1 MRLQWI
7 LEGGIKRLG
16 GLFLLV
22 WAIPLFAVGLGLM
35 LWGLSK
41 ALTAA
46 IHTGPN
52 GFLLGGSHSFHDPL
66 SIGVALV
73 VLSVLMWVGSRRLD
87 AAVRTLKDRRVE
99 NALLR
104 LAQQRGGRLTVIEA
118 AAETGYTAEEV
129 ALVLR
134 RLSEQGFV
142 EIEVTDAGVMVYR
155 FPEIAHAPTPGES
168 WATRIGSA

>member
-7 LEGGIKRLG
+7 LEGGIKRLA

-22 WAIPLFAVGLGLM
+22 LAVPLFTVGLGLM
-35 LWGLSK
+35 LWGLSQ
-41 ALTAA
+41 ALSTA
-46 IHTGPN
+46 IHSGPPVE
-52 GFLLGGSHSFHDPL
+52 HSL

-73 VLSVLMWVGSRRLD
+73 VLSALLWVGSRRLD
-87 AAVRTLKDRRVE
+87 MAVRTLRGRRIE

-104 LAQQRGGRLTVIEA
+104 LAQRRNGRLTVIEA
-118 AAETGYTAEEV
+118 AAETGYTAEET

-142 EIEVTDAGVMVYR
+142 EIEVTEAGVMVYR
-155 FPEIAHAPTPGES
+155 FPEIAYALTSGDA
-168 WATRIGSA
+168 WTTRIESA

>member
-22 WAIPLFAVGLGLM
+22 LAVPLFTVGLGLM
-35 LWGLSK
+35 LWGLSQ
-41 ALTAA
+41 ALNTA
-46 IHTGPN
+46 IHSGPPVEQ
-52 GFLLGGSHSFHDPL
+52 SL

-87 AAVRTLKDRRVE
+87 MAVHTLRGRRIE

-104 LAQQRGGRLTVIEA
+104 LAQRRHGRLTVIEA
-118 AAETGYTAEEV
+118 AAETGYTAEET

-142 EIEVTDAGVMVYR
+142 EIEVTEAGVMVYR
-155 FPEIAHAPTPGES
+155 FPEIAYAPISGEG
-168 WATRIGSA
+168 WTTAAGNRSA

>member
-41 ALTAA
+41 ALTLA
-46 IHTGPN
+46 IHTGPP
-52 GFLLGGSHSFHDPL
+52 GFLLSGSHFEHPL

-155 FPEIAHAPTPGES
+155 FPEIAYAPTPGES
-168 WATRIGSA
+168 WTNRIESA

>member
-22 WAIPLFAVGLGLM
+22 WAIPLFAVGLGFM

-41 ALTAA
+41 ALTQA
-46 IHTGPN
+46 IHTGPP
-52 GFLLGGSHSFHDPL
+52 LEHSL

-87 AAVRTLKDRRVE
+87 AAVRTLKGRRVE

-129 ALVLR
+129 ALVFR
-134 RLSEQGFV
+134 QLSEQGFV

-155 FPEIAHAPTPGES
+155 FPEIAFPAPTPGGS
-168 WATRIGSA
+168 WTTRIGSA

>member
-1 MRLQWI
+1 MPKRAGTKHETEAAMHLQWI

-22 WAIPLFAVGLGLM
+22 LAIPLFAVGLGLM
-35 LWGLSK
+35 LWGLST

-46 IHTGPN
+46 IHTGPS
-52 GFLLGGSHSFHDPL
+52 LEHSL

-87 AAVRTLKDRRVE
+87 AAVRILKNRRVE

-104 LAQQRGGRLTVIEA
+104 LAQQRGGRLTVIET

-142 EIEVTDAGVMVYR
+142 EIEVTEAGVMVYR
-155 FPEIAHAPTPGES
+155 FPEIAYAPTPG
-168 WATRIGSA
+168 GPD